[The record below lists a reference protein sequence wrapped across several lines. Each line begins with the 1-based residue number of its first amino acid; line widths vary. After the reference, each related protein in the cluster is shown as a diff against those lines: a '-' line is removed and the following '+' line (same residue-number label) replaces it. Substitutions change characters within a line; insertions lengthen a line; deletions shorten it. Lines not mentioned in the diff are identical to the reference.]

1 MRCRQFSRAIFIIAL
16 VALICTWAR
25 AEAASH
31 AQNMTKVW
39 KIEQTSHLEG
49 NITLYL
55 SNRGLKM
62 LCPVQHIVCVAL
74 PPKWDIRITNEK
86 EKLGMTFGNDEW
98 RHRAFRL
105 VDKVKSKEK
114 SRTPSTWR
122 GRPAELVLHTV
133 DSSDPVKEQVEM
145 IYRESASRSAEFKS
159 EEFLLSRFIKFE
171 PGVQNFLRGIYG
183 LPTEDGLLLR
193 RTRNYPN
200 KRVDTALDTSVFM
213 ETSIPGSELV
223 YQTNYKVVKSLF
235 EVTQRKKKKQQTV
248 ILLEEMLLDK

>member
-1 MRCRQFSRAIFIIAL
+1 MRRHLLNRAIFMSTIIAISSPL
-16 VALICTWAR
+16 AR
-25 AEAASH
+25 VEAASR
-31 AQNMTKVW
+31 AQKTKVW

-49 NITLYL
+49 KITLYL
-55 SNRGLKM
+55 SAAGLKM

-74 PPKWDIRITNEK
+74 PPKWDVRITNEK

-105 VDKVKSKEK
+105 VDKEKSKEK
-114 SRTPSTWR
+114 SRAPATWR
-122 GRPAELVLHTV
+122 GRPAELVLRTV

-183 LPTEDGLLLR
+183 LPTENGLLLR

-200 KRVDTALDTSVFM
+200 KRIDTALDTSVFM
-213 ETSIPGSELV
+213 ETSIPASELV
-223 YQTNYKVVKSLF
+223 YQSNYKVVKSLN
-235 EVTQRKKKKQQTV
+235 EVTQRKKKTQQTV
-248 ILLEEMLLDK
+248 IMLEEMILDK